1 MIMMVYSQN
10 DPNQTL
16 ILACSVS
23 SKNYKK
29 NQSTSQWSLI
39 FETLRTENKTSW
51 PVLRLFCF
59 VSDVGKYMAVIVE
72 LTLPSSTYATMALRE
87 AMKIDMN
94 KGSQAK
100 LTEIMN
106 KSILAQKRK
115 IENENGNGDNES
127 DEAKKAKVTQDDE

>member
-1 MIMMVYSQN
+1 MQVQKLTKKSIYF
-10 DPNQTL
+10 
-16 ILACSVS
+16 SVII
-23 SKNYKK
+23 N
-29 NQSTSQWSLI
+29 
-39 FETLRTENKTSW
+39 FETLVSKRIENKTLDLYW
-51 PVLRLFCF
+51 NYCAF

-106 KSILAQKRK
+106 ESILAQKRK
-115 IENENGNGDNES
+115 IENENGNGDVES
-127 DEAKKAKVTQDDE
+127 GEAKKAKIVQDDE